1 MKDATATWL
10 VRDDKAIVDGIS
22 LSVFEIAG
30 RIERDPMSIV
40 KRLREER
47 PAKLLAKAGFEFE
60 FDAAS
65 EEESELLGLALS
77 GVPLGKALLWCSA
90 SEGRP
95 SAQELSE
102 YLKDGDCRPAMHQA
116 RELGIW
122 MSSSADL
129 QDMMNLEETFPA
141 EMTETAIED
150 LLAKFQPPTPSIIL
164 QYAQGELE
172 IEEVVIG
179 AIHQVSRSKTTRS
192 GKRGTTH
199 RRKSSYSRR
208 NYPKRTY
215 TKKRSSA
222 TGRSKSKSAMYAYFG

>member
-1 MKDATATWL
+1 MKDATAAWL
-10 VRDDKAIVDGIS
+10 VKDDKAIVDGIE
-22 LSVFEIAG
+22 LSVFEIAE
-30 RIERDPMSIV
+30 RIDRDPMAIV

-47 PAKLLAKAGFEFE
+47 PTKLLAKAGFEFE
-60 FDAAS
+60 FETAS
-65 EEESELLGLALS
+65 EEESELLGLTLS

-90 SEGRP
+90 SDGRP

-122 MSSSADL
+122 MNSAAEL
-129 QDMMNLEETFPA
+129 QDMMSLEETFPA

-179 AIHQVSRSKTTRS
+179 AIRQVSRGKTTRS
-192 GKRGTTH
+192 GKRGTSH
-199 RRKSSYSRR
+199 QRKGSYSRR
-208 NYPKRTY
+208 SYSKRTY
-215 TKKRSSA
+215 AKKRSST